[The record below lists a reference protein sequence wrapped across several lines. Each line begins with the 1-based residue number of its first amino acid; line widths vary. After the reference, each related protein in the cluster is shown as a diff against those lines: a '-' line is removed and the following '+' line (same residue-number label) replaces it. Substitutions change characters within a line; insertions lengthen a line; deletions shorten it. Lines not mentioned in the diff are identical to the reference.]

1 MTWLTV
7 TEYICHIWP
16 RKCFVYRN
24 HNMVISSLTYR
35 RACNKSNMTGATSGE
50 GTAYPSPQTFV
61 VIQLLITR
69 FFSILFMLWMTIV
82 LLWVIPKK
90 TYSLSVYQIKRF
102 SCRYCSLCKWRCAAY
117 SDLIY
122 CYRLSQDT
130 NVYSIQ
136 AYFTLLVLLYL
147 NYHAY
152 V

>member
-1 MTWLTV
+1 
-7 TEYICHIWP
+7 
-16 RKCFVYRN
+16 
-24 HNMVISSLTYR
+24 MVISSFMTYR
-35 RACNKSNMTGATSGE
+35 RACSKSNMTGATSGE
-50 GTAYPSPQTFV
+50 GTAYPSPQTFF

-69 FFSILFMLWMTIV
+69 FFSKPFMLWMTIV

-122 CYRLSQDT
+122 CYKLCPDT
-130 NVYSIQ
+130 NVYSIE
-136 AYFTLLVLLYL
+136 AYPTPLVLLYV
-147 NYHAY
+147 NYYAY